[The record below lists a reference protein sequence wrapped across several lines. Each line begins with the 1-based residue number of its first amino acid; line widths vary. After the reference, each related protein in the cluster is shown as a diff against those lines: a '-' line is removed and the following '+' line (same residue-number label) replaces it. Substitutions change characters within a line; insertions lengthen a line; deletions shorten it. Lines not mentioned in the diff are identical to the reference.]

1 MDTTDWTTRVLPEFT
16 RQYGVEEI
24 HSVWLLPKD
33 WPGKGAAVT
42 LGIPECELQC
52 CFIGEDGE
60 PVVFI
65 NRPQINRSVKSWTRT
80 ACEMAR
86 DHKAAVHFSCD
97 TPEQAA
103 QAAKRAAKL
112 LPSYERL
119 PLERMYDANTRSR
132 SDLN

>member
-1 MDTTDWTTRVLPEFT
+1 MDTDWTTRVLPEFT
-16 RQYGVEEI
+16 RQYGIEEI
-24 HSVWLLPKD
+24 HNVLFFPKG

-52 CFIGEDGE
+52 CFIGKDGE
-60 PVVFI
+60 PVAFV
-65 NRPQINRSVKSWTRT
+65 NRPRINRSLKSWMRT
-80 ACEMAR
+80 ACEVAR
-86 DHKAAVHFSCD
+86 DYKAAITFSCD

-112 LPSYERL
+112 LPGYERVA
-119 PLERMYDANTRSR
+119 LERMYDANTRSR